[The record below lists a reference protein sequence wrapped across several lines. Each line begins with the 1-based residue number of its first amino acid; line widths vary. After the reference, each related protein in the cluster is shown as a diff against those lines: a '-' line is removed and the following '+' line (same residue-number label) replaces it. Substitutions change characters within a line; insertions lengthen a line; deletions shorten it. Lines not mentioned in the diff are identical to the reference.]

1 MLDSVV
7 VELGEG
13 WCTWVSEEGDEM
25 PDGTIQEGQGGCG
38 WRVGVGGAE
47 EDCCEDVRVRGVEGV
62 GFDIW
67 VLEGGE
73 EELREFWGASD
84 LGVEEGGC
92 GFEEDGVFG
101 GDW

>member
-13 WCTWVSEEGDEM
+13 RCTWVSEEGDEM

-47 EDCCEDVRVRGVEGV
+47 EDCCEEVWVRGVEGV

-73 EELREFWGASD
+73 EEFRDFCCASE
-84 LGVEEGGC
+84 LGVEERGG
-92 GFEEDGVFG
+92 GLEEEGVRG
-101 GDW
+101 GYW